1 MSVLVHSVQ
10 VPSLVVFNIAIGFV
24 LVRGIVHLVDKLTDD
39 ESSIGCVGVPA
50 TILVAAGSLAIWT
63 MAGAW

>member
-10 VPSLVVFNIAIGFV
+10 VPSLVVFNIAIGF
-24 LVRGIVHLVDKLTDD
+24 VHLVDKLTDD